1 MNYELGL
8 AIRFVVAGTVVV
20 AISIAAEKLKSPLLA
35 GILMMLPSI
44 TLVSVYFIGKS
55 MGTAAA
61 AGIVEYSLL
70 TLPVWIAYA
79 VSLYY
84 LLQHYDVV
92 PSIIGSFL
100 VFLAGSV
107 IFVLVKT
114 NFCRD
119 GCWG

>member
-1 MNYELGL
+1 MDYTLGL

-20 AISIAAEKLKSPLLA
+20 AISLAAEKLKSPLLA

-70 TLPVWIAYA
+70 TLPVWTAYA
-79 VSLYY
+79 ISLYY

-92 PSIIGSFL
+92 PAIIGSFL

-107 IFVLVKT
+107 IFVLVDTKLMS
-114 NFCRD
+114 
-119 GCWG
+119 G